1 MNQIKAIIVDDE
13 AKALKSI
20 EMIINQ
26 HCENV
31 KIVGLANSVNE
42 AEELIELHSPNL
54 VFLDVE
60 MPEANGFELLERVN
74 PRNFEVIFVTAY
86 NHHALKAIKYS
97 AFDYILKPVDI
108 DEIITSVEKASNK
121 IHSAERIDPR
131 FEVLLNN
138 LKSSNPKKLAIPF
151 SEGLEFLDISQIIRL
166 EADRSYTSF
175 FMANRKTILVSKSMK
190 EYEILEQD
198 SFFRIHRSH
207 LINLK
212 HIKKFYKR
220 DGGEVEMSDG
230 AILPVSRQKKTEFME
245 VLQSISV

>member
-13 AKALKSI
+13 VKALKSI
-20 EMIINQ
+20 EMIVNQ

-31 KIVGLANSVNE
+31 KIVGLANSVAQ
-42 AEELIELHSPNL
+42 AEELIALHSPNL

-60 MPEANGFELLERVN
+60 MPEANGFELLERVQ
-74 PRNFEVIFVTAY
+74 PRNFEVIFVTAF

-108 DEIITSVEKASNK
+108 DEIITSVEKATNK
-121 IHSAERIDPR
+121 IYSSELIDRR

-230 AILPVSRQKKTEFME
+230 AVLPVSRQKKTEFLE